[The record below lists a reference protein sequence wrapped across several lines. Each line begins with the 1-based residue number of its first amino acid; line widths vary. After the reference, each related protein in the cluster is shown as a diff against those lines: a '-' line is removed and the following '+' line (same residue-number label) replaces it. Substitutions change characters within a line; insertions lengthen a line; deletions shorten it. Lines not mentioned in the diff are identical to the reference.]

1 MSAELGT
8 AINAYIQYLRA
19 TGHPASTIETVA
31 SCLRVFAR
39 YVGPVTVTVAAAH
52 VIPFLAERS
61 AHLRHNSQSTYFS
74 FMRGFFGFCV
84 RQAWLAADP
93 LAGLRAP
100 RPERVVTQPLTD
112 REIMALYEAGD
123 QWTRAMVILLLGSG
137 MRIGELSGLRW
148 ADVRDGQVLVKG
160 KGSKERTLA
169 PGQRAMAM
177 LYALPRDSEWVFP
190 FTYTA
195 VKDRMRRL
203 SRVAHVPMH
212 PHQLRHSFANRY
224 LEASG
229 GDIETLSAILGHES
243 LTSTAV
249 YLRAFRRER
258 SLEKQRRFNP
268 ADALFAASTDRFG
281 PRLEKSG
288 QTR

>member
-1 MSAELGT
+1 MSASLT
-8 AINAYIQYLRA
+8 SAIALYMQYLRA
-19 TGHPASTIETVA
+19 TGHPASTVTSVA
-31 SCLRVFAR
+31 SCLRIFAR
-39 YVGPVTVTVAAAH
+39 YVGPITVAVAAQQI
-52 VIPFLAERS
+52 IPFLAERS
-61 AHLRHNSQSTYFS
+61 VHLRHNRHSTYFS
-74 FMRGFFGFCV
+74 FMHGFFTFCV
-84 RQAWLAADP
+84 HEKWLAADP

-100 RPERVVTQPLTD
+100 KPERVVTQPLSD

-123 QWTRAMVILLLGSG
+123 QWTRPMLVLLLGSG

-148 ADVRDGQVLVKG
+148 ADVRDGQVLVRG

-177 LYALPRDSEWVFP
+177 LYALPRDGEWVFP
-190 FTYTA
+190 FTCTSA
-195 VKDRMRRL
+195 KDRMRRL

-229 GDIETLSAILGHES
+229 GDIETLSCLLGHEN
-243 LTSTAV
+243 LNTTAI

-258 SLEKQRRFNP
+258 ALEAMRAYNP
-268 ADALFAASTDRFG
+268 ADALFKLDNNRG
-281 PRLEKSG
+281 QLEN
-288 QTR
+288 RMPVA